1 MNNSATQKSRRIIED
16 FIRKATLVI
25 LNSRISNNKRKPNST
40 FLLTEN
46 DNDDLDDIF
55 LEDYQELLSHKN
67 QMNTY
72 TLEIYFKRKDFKVM
86 IEKWSMQYFQ
96 YNNIITIL

>member
-1 MNNSATQKSRRIIED
+1 MNNSAAQKSRRIIED

-25 LNSRISNNKRKPNST
+25 LNSRISNNKSKPNST

-72 TLEIYFKRKDFKVM
+72 TIEIYFKRQDFKVM